1 MRSSASTHST
11 TPFAIDVVIGR
22 QLTWAHRR
30 FVTLAVAPLFVL
42 GFALALAVV
51 GGDAVHSM
59 CNPLVD
65 ACEMPEMNG
74 RLVERAVFVAG
85 AVIAIGAVVAGVWS
99 KRTLD
104 DEKSAL
110 GL

>member
-11 TPFAIDVVIGR
+11 TPFPIDLVIGR

-30 FVTLAVAPLFVL
+30 FVMFAVAPLFAL

-51 GGDAVHSM
+51 GGDAVHSI
-59 CNPLVD
+59 CNPAVD
-65 ACEMPEMNG
+65 TCEMPEMNG
-74 RLVERAVFVAG
+74 RLLERVVFLAGVAM
-85 AVIAIGAVVAGVWS
+85 AIGAVVAGVWS
-99 KRTLD
+99 KRKLD
-104 DEKSAL
+104 DEKTAL